1 MADDHGVD
9 TRTRGRIELRWLGA
23 GVLLLLMGVL
33 SDPRVLAAVATAD
46 GRIDSGRPYVATL
59 SVLLFVAGSLCLAIG
74 LRSHLVFPQWLFQ
87 HRRRG
92 HVLIVGGMLAAAV
105 LLSYIRQA
113 NRVDLLRCM
122 APENAVSI
130 ELRHIHRTQGRSQ
143 AVARLVNHMQSR
155 QPPRSIRPE
164 HTWDR
169 SAREI
174 QEATERILGG
184 ALGTTLGHPEFRWRP
199 GERIDWENLEPSVL
213 FELQR
218 HKFIQEMLV
227 AEDLGTRERL
237 EYARAFFW
245 QWLDGNSHK
254 SNSNPWAWND
264 DTVSNRIQGHMAL
277 MECLRGWKMCSP
289 DLEEA
294 FLKSLIQHAR
304 WLSDPGNYNYRTNH
318 GLMQDCALLD
328 IALCYPEF
336 DRGQRWL
343 RTSMERFEERILR
356 TVSENGVF
364 LELTP
369 YYHFLATRKAL
380 WFLGSCRSN
389 GLVLAPAVETR
400 IRKMVVFCR
409 EILQPD
415 GSLPL
420 IADTRQMVVRCH
432 GWPWTSLPDWPEM
445 AELRRT
451 VDPAVRPACRSG
463 AKLYS
468 DSGYFILRT
477 KPLEGLDRHPL
488 MLTLMAG
495 DVSLA
500 HHHPNKGA
508 MTLFAHGQPLL
519 VGPGYPNY
527 WQLQERRALIATPSQ
542 NTVSVDNQSQQKGRC
557 EVRFC
562 EIIPPGVPSERSPGF
577 VALQVESRLYEG
589 VCHRRSVFY
598 GPYPDAV
605 LIVDELFS
613 SQAHTY
619 RQHFR
624 TAAGLTI
631 RKQADRVEI
640 AAPELND
647 RTVLV
652 IENETI
658 SEDRATIPEI
668 QAGDSI
674 VSIGAKG
681 RAVVFVTTLNASPG
695 NATAVRPHRIGD
707 RLFWAGPVGELVC
720 SLPLSNPQVFSWSER
735 TTASEDPNCQVLLRG
750 DAYALLPCR
759 RGSGGTR

>member
-1 MADDHGVD
+1 MAHDHWVD
-9 TRTRGRIELRWLGA
+9 TRTRGQIQFRWLGV
-23 GVLLLLMGVL
+23 GVLLLLMAVL
-33 SDPRVLAAVATAD
+33 SGPRVLAAFATAD
-46 GRIDSGRPYVATL
+46 GRIDSGRSYVATV
-59 SVLLFVAGSLCLAIG
+59 SVLLSVAGSVCLAIG
-74 LRSHLVFPQWLFQ
+74 LRSHLVFRQWPFPYC
-87 HRRRG
+87 RRG
-92 HVLIVGGMLAAAV
+92 HVLLVVGMLVAIV
-105 LLSYIRQA
+105 LVGYVRQA
-113 NRVDLLRCM
+113 NRVDLLRCV
-122 APENAVSI
+122 ASDNAVSI
-130 ELRHIHRTQGRSQ
+130 ELRHIRRTQGRSQ
-143 AVARLVNHMQSR
+143 AMARLVGHMQSR

-164 HTWDR
+164 HTWDK

-174 QEATERILGG
+174 QETTESILGG
-184 ALGTTLGHPEFRWRP
+184 ALGAALGRPEFWWRR
-199 GERIDWENLEPSVL
+199 GESIDWEDLESSVL

-218 HKFIQEMLV
+218 QKFIQEMLV
-227 AEDLGTRERL
+227 AEGPRTRERL
-237 EYARAFFW
+237 EYARAFFR
-245 QWLDGNSHK
+245 QWLDGNSRK
-254 SNSNPWAWND
+254 WNSNPWAWND

-277 MECLRGWKMCSP
+277 MECLREWNMCPP

-304 WLSDPGNYNYRTNH
+304 WLSDPANYNYRTNH

-343 RTSMERFEERILR
+343 RTSIERFEERISR

-389 GLVLAPAVETR
+389 GLALAPAVETR
-400 IRKMVVFCR
+400 IRKMVRFCR

-420 IADTRQMVVRCH
+420 IADTRPMIVSCPN
-432 GWPWTSLPDWPEM
+432 WPWTSLPDWPEM

-451 VDPAVRPACRSG
+451 ADPAARPACRSG

-468 DSGYFILRT
+468 GSGYFILRA
-477 KPLEGLDRHPL
+477 KPLQGLHCNPL

-508 MTLFAHGQPLL
+508 LTLFAHGRPLL

-527 WQLQERRALIATPSQ
+527 WQLQERCALIATPSQ

-562 EIIPPGVPSERSPGF
+562 KTIPLRVPSELSPGF
-577 VALQVESRLYEG
+577 VALQVESRLYRG

-598 GPYPDAV
+598 GPYLDAI

-613 SQAHTY
+613 SQTHTY

-624 TAAGLTI
+624 TAAGLTVC
-631 RKQADRVEI
+631 KQADQVEI
-640 AAPELND
+640 AAPDLDD
-647 RTVLV
+647 RTMLV
-652 IENETI
+652 IESETI
-658 SEDRATIPEI
+658 SEGSATIPEI
-668 QAGDSI
+668 QVGDSI
-674 VSIGAKG
+674 VSIAAKG
-681 RAVVFVTTLNASPG
+681 SVVVFVTTLNASLG
-695 NATAVRPHRIGD
+695 NATEIRPHLVGD
-707 RLFWAGPVGELVC
+707 SLFWAGPVGELVC

-735 TTASEDPNCQVLLRG
+735 TTASEDPNCQEFLSGDECATVPCNRG
-750 DAYALLPCR
+750 AK
-759 RGSGGTR
+759 